1 MLAFG
6 HRLYYHG
13 VANIGSSLRV
23 INSGLLKYELLIVI
37 RVNIEAYIVTHDI
50 M

>member
-13 VANIGSSLRV
+13 VANIGSSAEA
-23 INSGLLKYELLIVI
+23 INSGLLKYELLMSLLS
-37 RVNIEAYIVTHDI
+37 NIAVYIVTQDR